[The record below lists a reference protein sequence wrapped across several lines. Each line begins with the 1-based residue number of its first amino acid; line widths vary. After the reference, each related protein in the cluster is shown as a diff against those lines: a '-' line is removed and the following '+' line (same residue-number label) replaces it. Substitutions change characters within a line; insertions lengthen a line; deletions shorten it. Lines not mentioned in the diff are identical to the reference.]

1 MLAQNRVRKPVTRTK
16 KSCTKVQDFAFLYLR
31 KGYLEMKPIE
41 IIANGIGLVA
51 ITLYVLGYLQKTRK
65 NIILVSVI
73 SKVLYVLQY
82 ILLGAISGAI
92 LDIVGALSSILAE
105 RKNKIGF
112 IKKHTVLFVVIM
124 DSLMI
129 AGGAV
134 LFFVF
139 GDKYAI
145 FSTLG
150 VLLHT
155 SAFWIDDEK
164 KIRKLSFCG
173 SPFWFIYNF
182 MSKAY
187 SCCIGDL
194 LSMVS
199 IVTSM
204 IRYGDFKKN
213 KDN

>member
-1 MLAQNRVRKPVTRTK
+1 
-16 KSCTKVQDFAFLYLR
+16 
-31 KGYLEMKPIE
+31 MKPIE
-41 IIANGIGLVA
+41 IVANGIGLVA

-112 IKKHTVLFVVIM
+112 IKKHTVLFVVVM
-124 DSLMI
+124 DSLI
-129 AGGAV
+129 VAGGAV

-139 GDKYAI
+139 GDKYAL

-164 KIRKLSFCG
+164 RIRRLSFCG

-199 IVTSM
+199 IVSSM

-213 KDN
+213 RGN

>member
-1 MLAQNRVRKPVTRTK
+1 
-16 KSCTKVQDFAFLYLR
+16 
-31 KGYLEMKPIE
+31 MKPIE
-41 IIANGIGLVA
+41 LIANGIGLVA

-65 NIILVSVI
+65 NIIIVSVI

-124 DSLMI
+124 DCLI
-129 AGGAV
+129 VAGGAV

-139 GDKYAI
+139 GDKYAL
-145 FSTLG
+145 FSTIG

-164 KIRKLSFCG
+164 KIRKLSLIG
-173 SPFWFIYNF
+173 SPFWFVYNL

-204 IRYGDFKKN
+204 IRYGDLKKSQEN
-213 KDN
+213 

>member
-1 MLAQNRVRKPVTRTK
+1 MKPVE
-16 KSCTKVQDFAFLYLR
+16 L
-31 KGYLEMKPIE
+31 
-41 IIANGIGLVA
+41 IANAIGLVA
-51 ITLYVLGYLQKTRK
+51 ITLYILGYLQKTRK

-82 ILLGAISGAI
+82 IMLGAIAGAI
-92 LDIVGALSSILAE
+92 LDVVGALSSILAE
-105 RKNKIGF
+105 RKNKISF
-112 IKKHTVLFVVIM
+112 IKKHTVLFVIVM
-124 DSLMI
+124 DSLI
-129 AGGAV
+129 VAGGSV

-139 GDKYAI
+139 GDKYAF

-164 KIRKLSFCG
+164 RIRRLSLCG
-173 SPFWFIYNF
+173 SPFWFIYNL

-187 SCCIGDL
+187 SCCIGDF

-204 IRYGDFKKN
+204 IRYGDFKKS
-213 KDN
+213 KED